1 MLVLV
6 AGSSSDS
13 PGFNLG
19 QSMQFQGGIYAV
31 GDYAQGSSVK
41 AQGPKIAESM
51 AISGSSQAAFAAYPY
66 LPPGAPMDLP
76 VVTTNG
82 WR

>member
-1 MLVLV
+1 
-6 AGSSSDS
+6 
-13 PGFNLG
+13 
-19 QSMQFQGGIYAV
+19 MQFQGGIYAA

-51 AISGSSQAAFAAYPY
+51 TISGSSQASFPAYSY